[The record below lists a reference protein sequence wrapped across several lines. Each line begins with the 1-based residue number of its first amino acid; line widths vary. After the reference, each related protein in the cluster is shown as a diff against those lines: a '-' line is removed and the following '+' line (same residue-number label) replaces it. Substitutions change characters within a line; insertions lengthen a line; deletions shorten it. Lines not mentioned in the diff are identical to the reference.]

1 MLFKPPVK
9 FNEVCVAGG
18 LSPIEFNNL
27 WLLDKKNADGEP
39 TIHTLVIGTARP
51 SDFDE
56 HMKSIG
62 KYDQRAELVPP
73 IEAKLNAMYEEAMG
87 KDWVAGWWKGLPD
100 PFGNVDGKP
109 VDGSL
114 VNVPANPHV
123 VHYGVIAWLYS
134 ICKAWDFHD
143 FARQRYGM
151 LVGNGK
157 KLDSTVADG
166 KTSSDYVLDI
176 MGDFGPGCDTRTLD
190 SATLAASIE
199 GAPCK
204 DAVLAALEWARENL
218 HPVSRT
224 TLAGIWLRLPHIP
237 KKDPN
242 FGGQDKEC
250 EIPPMCEDM
259 RPDICWP
266 DRPKPKSD
274 AFDWGGYI
282 TGKLRLL
289 CGLIGAAE
297 EAGEVDGTALGS
309 FFTEGASVSLGDGDL
324 AKFVADG
331 NIDLAIKSGGVKAKV
346 RPLTL
351 SPPLTF
357 CRRGS
362 QEYHSRG
369 VRCDVCR
376 VTTGWRTRVRSS
388 MRTRT
393 CARSCG
399 RAPTPPP
406 GRRAPPTGSSIPS
419 A

>member
-1 MLFKPPVK
+1 MQESIDTLDLEGNGLGHIDLFAFHGINSEKKLKQVLEGGCLEVIRDLQKQGIIKHCGFSTHGMEPLISKACSTGEFDYVNLHHQFIGSFTASGTGETGGTYPSIEAARAQDMGVFISEHRSFPLFSPRNHVISDVRPSLRTVSPTDKGGMLFKPPVK

-73 IEAKLNAMYEEAMG
+73 IAAKLNAMYEEAMG

-218 HPVSRT
+218 HPVSP
-224 TLAGIWLRLPHIP
+224 GIWLRLPNIP
-237 KKDPN
+237 AIRS
-242 FGGQDKEC
+242 QSW
-250 EIPPMCEDM
+250 
-259 RPDICWP
+259 R
-266 DRPKPKSD
+266 
-274 AFDWGGYI
+274 
-282 TGKLRLL
+282 
-289 CGLIGAAE
+289 
-297 EAGEVDGTALGS
+297 AG
-309 FFTEGASVSLGDGDL
+309 
-324 AKFVADG
+324 
-331 NIDLAIKSGGVKAKV
+331 
-346 RPLTL
+346 
-351 SPPLTF
+351 
-357 CRRGS
+357 
-362 QEYHSRG
+362 
-369 VRCDVCR
+369 
-376 VTTGWRTRVRSS
+376 
-388 MRTRT
+388 
-393 CARSCG
+393 
-399 RAPTPPP
+399 
-406 GRRAPPTGSSIPS
+406 
-419 A
+419 